1 MGLAMR
7 HSPPGSNLKVAASIK
22 KEMPA
27 DRVPKGNQR
36 ANRKSAERID
46 LESERSDS
54 ASEQEAPSSVST
66 LGPVVQSKST
76 RKSGPSGIPKR
87 ISCHIDALNERLAMQ
102 QEELRCVKVQLWES
116 KAESGHG
123 PWDQVIQAVKSA
135 SGDSLDMIR
144 DMVQFLDGER
154 HRYKRKWQLACM
166 MLKYKI

>member
-27 DRVPKGNQR
+27 DRVPKGNQC
-36 ANRKSAERID
+36 AKQKFAARID

-54 ASEQEAPSSVST
+54 SSEQEAPSSVSKQAP
-66 LGPVVQSKST
+66 LVQSKPT
-76 RKSGPSGIPKR
+76 RKSGPSGIPR
-87 ISCHIDALNERLAMQ
+87 RVQETLAMQ

-123 PWDQVIQAVKSA
+123 PWDQVIQAVKGS
-135 SGDSLDMIR
+135 SGDSLDMLR
-144 DMVQFLDGER
+144 TVVHHLDGER
-154 HRYKRKWQLACM
+154 RKYKRKWQLAAWACM
-166 MLKYKI
+166 MFKYKI